1 MIYGVHN
8 GKQQKFSI
16 KQKEDRHDTENLWS
30 EHRVCWFLFLNLEWQ
45 KHKKAMRLFAFVL
58 L

>member
-16 KQKEDRHDTENLWS
+16 KQKEDIHDTENLWS
-30 EHRVCWFLFLNLEWQ
+30 EHISLLVSVFKLRMA
-45 KHKKAMRLFAFVL
+45 KA
-58 L
+58 